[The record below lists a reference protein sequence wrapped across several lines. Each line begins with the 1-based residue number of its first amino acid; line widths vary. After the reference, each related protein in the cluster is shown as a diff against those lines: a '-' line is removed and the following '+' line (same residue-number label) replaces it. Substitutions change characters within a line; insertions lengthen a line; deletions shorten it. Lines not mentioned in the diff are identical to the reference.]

1 MDSDI
6 LKNMYA
12 QAIGQEAVKYISPL
26 RPGDVAPLINREALS
41 LLTEIRAV
49 LDDASLDDPQ
59 CFRRIEALVDAFHA
73 HGIPTDR
80 HDW

>member
-12 QAIGQEAVKYISPL
+12 QAIGQEAVKYISSL

>member
-1 MDSDI
+1 MDPDI

-12 QAIGQEAVKYISPL
+12 QAIGQEVVKFICSF
-26 RPGDVAPLINREALS
+26 RPGDLIPLVNQESLS
-41 LLTEIRAV
+41 LLAAIKAI
-49 LDDASLDDPQ
+49 LDDDSLDDPQ
-59 CFRRIEALVDAFHA
+59 CFRRIEALVDAFYA